1 MTNFFL
7 QISKMFFSED
17 FSIERDYYWA
27 VAAVAGGILE
37 NVFAP
42 CLKIPHQEDY
52 CKLYCHVTKPGALC
66 LKQRYCG
73 LLERTLGQEPGV

>member
-27 VAAVAGGILE
+27 VAAVGGRGS
-37 NVFAP
+37 
-42 CLKIPHQEDY
+42 LKMS
-52 CKLYCHVTKPGALC
+52 LLHV
-66 LKQRYCG
+66 
-73 LLERTLGQEPGV
+73 